1 MVSKALRPFS
11 RLGYYLS
18 PPVLANFSYILER
31 IKEGMCLV
39 LGGHESCC
47 VRRNP
52 EEDQLLNRS
61 LPVNSSNRSD
71 PTYQAI
77 ATVWGKGLG
86 RWNTDS
92 LPEES
97 GGGMTWEI
105 PLS

>member
-18 PPVLANFSYILER
+18 PPVLANFSYMLER
-31 IKEGMCLV
+31 IKEEMCLV

-52 EEDQLLNRS
+52 EEDQLLNQS

-77 ATVWGKGLG
+77 ATVWG
-86 RWNTDS
+86 RAW
-92 LPEES
+92 
-97 GGGMTWEI
+97 GGGIQTHC
-105 PLS
+105 LRKAVVG